1 MINFSQ
7 DTMHQLVQIHVERI
21 NALELALKNANNRIE
36 QLEWDLHMQK
46 SATNIAVLEAEI
58 KTMDWINSKLNG

>member
-21 NALELALKNANNRIE
+21 NALENALKAANNRIE
-36 QLEWDLHMQK
+36 QLEWDLHIQK
-46 SATNIAVLEAEI
+46 GSTNLAVLQAEI
-58 KTMDWINSKLNG
+58 KTMDWINSKL